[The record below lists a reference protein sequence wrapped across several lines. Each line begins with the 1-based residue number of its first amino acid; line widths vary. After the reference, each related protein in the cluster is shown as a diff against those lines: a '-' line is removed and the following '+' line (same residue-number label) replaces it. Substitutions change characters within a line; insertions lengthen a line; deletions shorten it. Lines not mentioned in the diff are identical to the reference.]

1 MRLLRL
7 ALFALPFTAA
17 IAQQQRPAKRY
28 THADSV
34 RGSNGRA
41 RAWWDATFYDLHV
54 NVNPADSSVRG
65 WNTIHYK
72 VLKNSPGVMQIDL
85 QQPLDADS
93 IKQGDDYMTMQRDGN
108 ALMVILRSPQKQGEN
123 REITVYYHG
132 KPRVARRA
140 PWDGGFVWTT
150 DSLGRPWIAT
160 ADEGLGASVYWPV
173 KDYLADEPDS
183 QRIAITLPDPML
195 DISNG
200 RLRSTKK
207 NDNGTTTYEWFVT
220 NPINTYNV
228 EVNGGHYAHFSDE
241 YAGEKGKL
249 TMDFYPLD
257 YHVDTAKVQFQQAK
271 SMLKCFEHWF
281 GPYPWYSDGYKLIA
295 TPHLGME
302 HQSGVAY
309 GNKYKNGYSGR
320 DLSGTGWGMKWD
332 FIIVHESAHEWWG
345 NNISV
350 KDHADMWVHESFA
363 NYAENLYAECQDG
376 KKAGAEYVIG
386 SRQNIKNDEP
396 IIAPYGV
403 NGDGSGD
410 MYYKGGA
417 MLHMMRLIIGNDEK
431 WRSVLRGIQSTFYH
445 QTVTGKQ
452 IQDYINKNS
461 GIDFS
466 PVFKQYLTTTKIPV
480 LEYKTSGTQ
489 TQYRWA
495 NVVDDEFEMPVRA
508 NGRWITPGTIWK
520 TIPKTDT
527 LVVDPDFYVEVKKV
541 EP

>member
-1 MRLLRL
+1 MRFHRL
-7 ALFALPFTAA
+7 ALLALPFSAA
-17 IAQQQRPAKRY
+17 LAQQQPPAKVY
-28 THADSV
+28 TNADSI

-54 NVNPADSSVRG
+54 TVNPADSSIRG

-72 VLKNSPGVMQIDL
+72 ALKQSPGIMQIDL
-85 QQPLDADS
+85 QEPLDVDS
-93 IKQGDDYMTMQRDGN
+93 IRQGSDYMTMHRDGN
-108 ALMVILRSPQKQGEN
+108 ALMVILQSSQKTGEN

-140 PWDGGFVWTT
+140 PWDGGFVWTA

-183 QRIAITLPDPML
+183 QRIAITLPDSL
-195 DISNG
+195 QDVSNG
-200 RLRSTKK
+200 RLRSTKH

-228 EVNGGHYAHFSDE
+228 EVNAGHYAHFSDE
-241 YAGEKGKL
+241 FAGEKGKL
-249 TMDFYPLD
+249 TLDFWPLD
-257 YHVDTAKVQFQQAK
+257 YHLDTAKVQFKQAS

-281 GPYPWYSDGYKLIA
+281 GPYPWYSDGYKLIE

-320 DLSGTGWGMKWD
+320 DLSGTGEGMKWD

-345 NNISV
+345 NNITV

-376 KKAGAEYVIG
+376 KQAGATYVIG
-386 SRQNIKNDEP
+386 SRRNIKNDEP
-396 IIAPYGV
+396 IIPKYGV
-403 NGDGSGD
+403 NAEGSGD

-452 IQDYINKNS
+452 VEDYINKNS

-466 PVFKQYLTTTKIPV
+466 PVFEQYLRTTKVPV
-480 LEYKTSGTQ
+480 LEYKNSATQ
-489 TQYRWA
+489 TLYRWN
-495 NVVDDEFEMPVRA
+495 NVVDDFEMPVRA
-508 NGRWITPGTIWK
+508 NGRWLTPSSEWQTMA
-520 TIPKTDT
+520 KTDS
-527 LVVDPDFYVEVKKV
+527 LIVEPDFYVEVKKV

>member
-1 MRLLRL
+1 MRLLKL
-7 ALFALPFTAA
+7 ALLALPFSAVTA
-17 IAQQQRPAKRY
+17 QQRPAKVY

-54 NVNPADSSVRG
+54 TVNPADSSIRG

-72 VLKNSPGVMQIDL
+72 VLKQSPGVMQIDL
-85 QQPLDADS
+85 QEPLTPDS
-93 IKQGDDYMTMQRDGN
+93 IRQGNDYMTMHRDGN
-108 ALMVILRSPQKQGEN
+108 ALMVILQSPQKAGEN

-132 KPRVARRA
+132 MPRVARRA

-183 QRIAITLPDPML
+183 QRIAITLPEPLQDV
-195 DISNG
+195 SNG
-200 RLRSTKK
+200 RLRSMKH

-241 YAGEKGKL
+241 YMGEKGKL
-249 TMDFYPLD
+249 TLDFWPLD

-281 GPYPWYSDGYKLIA
+281 GPYPWYSDGYKLIE

-320 DLSGTGWGMKWD
+320 DLSGTGEGMKWD

-345 NNISV
+345 NNITV

-386 SRQNIKNDEP
+386 SRNNIKNDEP
-396 IIAPYGV
+396 IIPPYGV

-431 WRSVLRGIQSTFYH
+431 WRSVLRGIQSTFWH

-452 IQDYINKNS
+452 IEDYINRHS

-466 PVFKQYLTTTKIPV
+466 AVFKQYLTTTKIPV
-480 LEYKTSGTQ
+480 LEYKTSATQ
-489 TQYRWA
+489 TSYRWA
-495 NVVDDEFEMPVRA
+495 NVVGEDFQMPVRA
-508 NGRWITPGTIWK
+508 NGRWITPTTMWA